1 MRWRRTV
8 CVVAMLLAA
17 IAITDRAI
25 VRMAIFGQ
33 PAEDIE
39 AYLLVRT
46 PIGETQP
53 HVLEWLRSVNV
64 EGMVHEVNVEIGSQ
78 FPPSRVG
85 GRSFIHETIW
95 RYGLLVETS
104 VEAFYVFDANGY
116 LAEVS
121 VIKTSNSL

>member
-46 PIGETQP
+46 PIGETQS

-85 GRSFIHETIW
+85 GRSFIHEIIW

>member
-46 PIGETQP
+46 PIGETQS

-116 LAEVS
+116 RAEVY